1 MRYCESPFFYH
12 RRKTREV
19 VIGDPARGGVIIGGG
34 HPVVKQ
40 SMLTCDTMDTA
51 ESVKQTLDL
60 VAVGCQLVRITAP
73 TVKDAANLQNIVAE
87 LHKRGCFVPI
97 VADIHFKP
105 EAAMEAVKWV
115 EVVRV
120 NPGNYAD
127 SKKFATKEYTDE
139 QYTAELKRIEE
150 KFTPLVLECIRL
162 KRCLRI
168 GTNHGSLSDRI
179 MNRYGDTPLGMVESA
194 LEFARICRQHNFHNF
209 KFSLKSSNP
218 KVMIECYRL
227 LVARLEQEGSD
238 WNYPIH
244 LGVTEA
250 GEGEDGRIKSAI
262 GIGSLLCDGL
272 GDTIRVSLTEDSP
285 LEIEVCTDLL
295 AQIPQLTLS
304 EGRVPRAPNSNGE
317 ISLGLAEPAPPNS
330 FPFDPFHFERRST
343 PEIELAGGV
352 KCGGEQLIRVV
363 VTRAT
368 WDKVAPKIRPKDD
381 VKPEAVYEDLNIAEI
396 DPTKNFNI
404 NCETQLVTVKD
415 GVDLPAITAFRLLAL
430 KLKQLG
436 RNNPILLKDCL
447 GFGSRRR
454 ESAQNS
460 PAKGSAPIDIGGY
473 EVLEPKIA
481 LLRASVIIGSLLADG
496 IGDAILIRGEAGA
509 GQSLRLAYNL
519 LQAAGCRSFK
529 TDYVACPSCG
539 RTLFNLQTVTA
550 RIKSRTKHLKGVKIA
565 IMGCIVNGPGE
576 MADADFGY
584 VGGAPG
590 KINLYVGK
598 TPIKFNIPE
607 VEAVDRLVDL
617 IKEHNKWVEP
627 ESPV

>member
-1 MRYCESPFFYH
+1 MRYCESPYFFH
-12 RRKTREV
+12 RRKTREIT
-19 VIGDPARGGVIIGGG
+19 IGDPALGGVIIGGN

-40 SMLTCDTMDTA
+40 SMITCDTMDTA
-51 ESVKQTLDL
+51 ASVQQTLDL
-60 VAVGCQLVRITAP
+60 VKVGCQIVRITAP

-87 LHKRGCFVPI
+87 LRKQNCFVPI

-105 EAAMEAVKWV
+105 EAALEAVKWV
-115 EVVRV
+115 EVIRV

-127 SKKFATKEYTDE
+127 TKKFAIKEYSDA
-139 QYTAELKRIEE
+139 QYAEELKRIEE
-150 KFTPLVLECIRL
+150 KFTPLVLECKRL
-162 KRCLRI
+162 KRSIRI

-179 MNRYGDTPLGMVESA
+179 MNRFGDSPLGMIESA
-194 LEFARICRQHNFHNF
+194 LEFAHICRKHDFHNF
-209 KFSLKSSNP
+209 KFSMKSSNP

-227 LVARLEQEGSD
+227 LVARLNKLGAD

-285 LEIEVCTDLL
+285 HEIPVCTDLL
-295 AQIPQLTLS
+295 NLIPKLTNTTVKFTDHNFS
-304 EGRVPRAPNSNGE
+304 
-317 ISLGLAEPAPPNS
+317 
-330 FPFDPFHFERRST
+330 FDPFHFEKRQT
-343 PEIELAGGV
+343 PEIALNDTV

-368 WDKVAPKIRPKDD
+368 WDKVAPKIKPKDD
-381 VKPEAVYEDLNIAEI
+381 VRPEAVYEDLNIFEI
-396 DPTKNFNI
+396 DPTQDFEI
-404 NCETQLVTVKD
+404 NCDTQLVTVKD
-415 GVDLPAITAFRLLAL
+415 GVNLPAITAFRLLAA
-430 KLKQLG
+430 KLKKLG
-436 RNNPILLKDCL
+436 SNNPILLKDCIN
-447 GFGSRRR
+447 F
-454 ESAQNS
+454 
-460 PAKGSAPIDIGGY
+460 
-473 EVLEPKIA
+473 EPVPLLPNIA
-481 LLRASVIIGSLLADG
+481 LLQAGVVIGSLLADG
-496 IGDAILIRGEAGA
+496 IGDAILIRGESGA
-509 GQSLRLAYNL
+509 GLSLRLAFNV

-550 RIKSRTKHLKGVKIA
+550 RIKARTEHLKGVKIA

-584 VGGAPG
+584 VGGAPN

-607 VEAVDRLVDL
+607 AEAVERLVDL

-627 ESPV
+627 ESH